1 MHDLRLA
8 IAEPRIRAL
17 PIWSGAVAITP
28 LLGGLSNESYD
39 VRDSAGRFAVRFG
52 RDFPFHHVSR
62 EREVMTARAAHEA
75 GFAAEVVHA
84 EPGVMVSRF
93 IEGHAFTEAD
103 VRRHIERVGRL
114 VRQFHD
120 TMPLFVRGPGYLF
133 WVFHVI
139 RDYAR
144 TLRGTGNPLVGRLPE
159 VLEVAAELERAQ
171 TPLPIVFGHN
181 DFLPGNIIDDGRK
194 LWIIDYEYAG
204 FSTGMFDLA
213 GLASNA
219 SFSAVEAAELLT
231 AYFGTAPGE
240 DLLRSHAAM
249 SCASL
254 LREALWGLVSE
265 VHMSATGA
273 DYAEYARENFARF
286 DAAYALYHSHYTKA

>member
-1 MHDLRLA
+1 M
-8 IAEPRIRAL
+8 
-17 PIWSGAVAITP
+17 
-28 LLGGLSNESYD
+28 
-39 VRDSAGRFAVRFG
+39 
-52 RDFPFHHVSR
+52 
-62 EREVMTARAAHEA
+62 
-75 GFAAEVVHA
+75 
-84 EPGVMVSRF
+84 
-93 IEGHAFTEAD
+93 
-103 VRRHIERVGRL
+103 
-114 VRQFHD
+114 
-120 TMPLFVRGPGYLF
+120 
-133 WVFHVI
+133 
-139 RDYAR
+139 
-144 TLRGTGNPLVGRLPE
+144 
-159 VLEVAAELERAQ
+159 LEVAAELERAQ

-219 SFSAVEAAELLT
+219 SFSAEEAAELLT
-231 AYFGTAPGE
+231 AYFGMAPGE

-286 DAAYALYHSHYTKA
+286 DAAYALYQSHYTKA